1 MGSMTLSPAAS
12 PPKAWSDSRLVRDCL
27 KGREEA
33 WAALV
38 DKYKNLIYSIP
49 IKYGLAP
56 DEAADIFQS
65 VCLETLSRLETLRE
79 PGALPK
85 WLMQVAAHKCYHFKR
100 QQSRI
105 VSFDEDSESCP
116 PLGAP
121 VPDAEAILR
130 EVEREQSLREAI
142 AALQPRC
149 AQLVEMLFFEEPA
162 VPYAEAAKRLGIAT
176 GSIGFIRGRC
186 LKQLR
191 KRLEAR
197 ER

>member
-1 MGSMTLSPAAS
+1 MSSTTVSPAAAL
-12 PPKAWSDSRLVRDCL
+12 PKAWADSRLVRECL

-56 DEAADIFQS
+56 DEAADVFQS

-79 PGALPK
+79 AGALPK
-85 WLMQVAAHKCYHFKR
+85 WLMQIAAHKSYHFKR
-100 QQSRI
+100 QQSRL
-105 VSFDEDSESCP
+105 V
-116 PLGAP
+116 PLDDDGEQGPQFGAS
-121 VPDAEAILR
+121 VPGAEEILR
-130 EVEREQSLREAI
+130 EAEREQSLREAI
-142 AALQPRC
+142 AALPPRC
-149 AQLVEMLFFEEPA
+149 MQLVQMLFFEQPA

>member
-1 MGSMTLSPAAS
+1 MGSTTVSPAAA
-12 PPKAWSDSRLVRDCL
+12 PPKVWSDSRLVRECL

-49 IKYGLAP
+49 IKYGLTP
-56 DEAADIFQS
+56 DEAGDVFQS

-85 WLMQVAAHKCYHFKR
+85 WLMKITAHKSYHFKR
-100 QQSRI
+100 QQSRL
-105 VSFDEDSESCP
+105 VPFDEGGEEGP
-116 PLGAP
+116 PIGAP
-121 VPDAEAILR
+121 VPDAEEILR

-142 AALQPRC
+142 AELTPRC
-149 AQLVEMLFFEEPA
+149 AQLVQMLFFEQPA
-162 VPYAEAAKRLGIAT
+162 VPYAEVAKRLGIAT

-191 KRLEAR
+191 KRLEAP
-197 ER
+197 EQ